1 MILSLFCLSVFLMA
15 IYLLYKHDKAEKI
28 RRDNLRARH
37 NDIKLRLE
45 NRRKAERAERVR
57 SPIEWHD

>member
-1 MILSLFCLSVFLMA
+1 MALSLFCLSVFLLF
-15 IYLLYKHDKAEKI
+15 IYLLYRHDKDEKT

-45 NRRKAERAERVR
+45 TKRKFERDARVK
-57 SPIEWHD
+57 STIEWRD

>member
-15 IYLLYKHDKAEKI
+15 IYLLYRHDKAEKT

-45 NRRKAERAERVR
+45 TKRKLERDTLAKSAIDWR
-57 SPIEWHD
+57 D